1 MLGSLSLLCAFEQ
14 GQVEFELTII
24 FYYPQGGLIRPY
36 FKTIQCTWTIISCEK
51 GIQKI
56 LRHTKDIY
64 YKCSGP
70 SGVTRAVRSDRRSP
84 LFAII
89 VGTIGLSYLFNR
101 KSKPHYNVCINLEN
115 ESEEVLVRSG
125 HKSYCRF

>member
-51 GIQKI
+51 VC
-56 LRHTKDIY
+56 TKRKNDICMY
-64 YKCSGP
+64 NEYF
-70 SGVTRAVRSDRRSP
+70 RAIFFKV
-84 LFAII
+84 
-89 VGTIGLSYLFNR
+89 
-101 KSKPHYNVCINLEN
+101 
-115 ESEEVLVRSG
+115 
-125 HKSYCRF
+125 